1 MESTTRSKAKAK
13 RRVQLLSAAAKLF
26 AERGYSG
33 TSIEDLGGAAG
44 VSGPALYKHFGSKQQ
59 VLAAILLDAS
69 DNLLAG
75 GTQVVS
81 INSGRAALEELV
93 AFHTEFALENPDVIR
108 VQDRDLEQLA
118 ETERHTVRSL
128 QRRYVEIWV
137 DVLSTLDPHVDR
149 EILRARAHAVFG
161 LLNST
166 PYSGLKIGADI
177 FRHELR
183 EMAIRSLMLIDSRR
197 SQS

>member
-13 RRVQLLSAAAKLF
+13 RRAQLLSAAAKLF

-33 TSIEDLGGAAG
+33 TSIEDLGAAAG

-118 ETERHTVRSL
+118 ETDRHTVRSL

-137 DVLSTLDPHVDR
+137 DVLAGLSPTIDR
-149 EILRARAHAVFG
+149 EILRTRAHAVFG

-166 PYSGLKIGADI
+166 PHSGLTLSQDPLRA
-177 FRHELR
+177 ELR
-183 EMAIRSLMLIDSRR
+183 KMALKSLDF
-197 SQS
+197 